1 MHNKMGKNV
10 RQYLPSFA
18 LGPNRVRITTQTDRG
33 FNLTP
38 PLIPRELVRV
48 EGN

>member
-18 LGPNRVRITTQTDRG
+18 LGPNRR
-33 FNLTP
+33 LTEDLIRRP